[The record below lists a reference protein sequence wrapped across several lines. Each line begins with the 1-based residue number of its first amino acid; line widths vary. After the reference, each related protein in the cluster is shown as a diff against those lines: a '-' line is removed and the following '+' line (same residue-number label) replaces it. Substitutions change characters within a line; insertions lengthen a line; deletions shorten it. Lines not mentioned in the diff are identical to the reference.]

1 MSAADYIRILATHI
15 PNVNSLKRCFYYSIE
30 STMTA
35 DKLLIVTSV
44 DMLCSQNILTYNEAV
59 EICLANNQAKMKIL
73 DDKLAAMS
81 PGTYSM

>member
-1 MSAADYIRILATHI
+1 
-15 PNVNSLKRCFYYSIE
+15 
-30 STMTA
+30 MTA

-81 PGTYSM
+81 PGTYVVLCDQTGYSDFLCGGRKRF